1 MLDLDQEGSAT
12 WGNYEDLE
20 TIKEAQAYLTGYRN
34 GGASFD
40 EVQVDLDFVHGS
52 RVTLRAN
59 AIGCMLRQLDILH
72 EATSDEYGAE
82 ARLIK
87 SFVMTPQEGITK
99 PKEETKREIPKSEIP
114 LPEWPSYLEQLEIYI
129 KELEDCLQAE
139 EKVKYTPK
147 YCAARVNSWTESLDW
162 MRAELLKEKAIQQ
175 DLELEKAKLDAEE
188 QDEKTDGGYW

>member
-1 MLDLDQEGSAT
+1 MLDLDQEGSAI

-34 GGASFD
+34 GKAFFD
-40 EVQVDLDFVHGS
+40 EVQVDLDFIHGS
-52 RVTLRAN
+52 RVTLRADT
-59 AIGCMLRQLDILH
+59 IRCMLRQLDILH
-72 EATSDEYGAE
+72 EACSDEYGSE

-99 PKEETKREIPKSEIP
+99 PKEEIKREIPKSEIP
-114 LPEWPSYLEQLEIYI
+114 VPEWPSYLKQLEIHI

-139 EKVKYTPK
+139 EKVKYTSK
-147 YCAARVNSWTESLDW
+147 YCEARVNSWTENLNW

-188 QDEKTDGGYW
+188 RDEKTDGGYW